1 MPNIQDWLHR
11 VDEAKRELKRYPPL
25 SEGAIYRFRQEFRVL
40 HTYDSNAI
48 EGSQLSLRE
57 TVLLLNDGLTVAGRP
72 ISHAMATLGY
82 AMGID
87 AIFDETNA
95 NVQLSEELIKDFHK
109 FVLLGMNP
117 KHCGIYRNTEVQIA
131 GSSTQRPDF
140 GLVPYLI
147 RELVQWWEKDAKLLH
162 PVEAIAQFHCR
173 YEDIHPFIDGNG
185 RSGRLLL
192 NYQLVRAGYW
202 PVNIRYA
209 EERLRYYDAFEAWDT
224 KKDLTPMVALI
235 AEREIAQLKQCTE
248 IAVAQEQY
256 AQTQSN

>member
-1 MPNIQDWLHR
+1 MQDIQYWLNQ
-11 VDEAKRELKRYPPL
+11 VDEAKQELDSHRPL
-25 SEGAIYRFRQEFRVL
+25 SEGAVYRLREEL
-40 HTYDSNAI
+40 KIIHTYDSNAI
-48 EGSQLSLRE
+48 EGSQLTLRE
-57 TVLLLNDGLTVAGRP
+57 TALVVKEGVTVAGRP
-72 ISHAMATLGY
+72 ISHAMAALGY
-82 AMGID
+82 AMGFD
-87 AIFDETNA
+87 AIFDYVNGNIA
-95 NVQLSEELIKDFHK
+95 LSEDLIKDFHK
-109 FVLLGMNP
+109 YVMTGANP
-117 KHCGIYRNTEVQIA
+117 KFCGIYRDTHVQIA

-147 RELVQWWEKDAKLLH
+147 RELVQWWEIDAKFLH
-162 PVEAIAQFHCR
+162 PIEAIAQFHCR

-209 EERLRYYDAFEAWDT
+209 EERLRYYEAFEAWDT

-235 AEREIAQLKQCTE
+235 VEREIAQLKQCTE

-256 AQTQSN
+256 AQAQSN